1 MQQILSGMR
10 SNRSQTIR
18 KADMRKY
25 RIILS
30 LLMSALMVTAAY
42 CQEKPQSKKTNT
54 VSGTVTQTEFV
65 GNTITILTADQQQM
79 VFSVPG
85 NAIITRG
92 TNDIGLM
99 DIKAGHPVTI
109 QYEVSSPG
117 KDIAVSIVDNKP
129 VAHD

>member
-1 MQQILSGMR
+1 
-10 SNRSQTIR
+10 
-18 KADMRKY
+18 MRKY

-79 VFSVPG
+79 VFSVLG

-99 DIKAGHPVTI
+99 DIKAGHPVTV

>member
-1 MQQILSGMR
+1 
-10 SNRSQTIR
+10 
-18 KADMRKY
+18 
-25 RIILS
+25 
-30 LLMSALMVTAAY
+30 
-42 CQEKPQSKKTNT
+42 
-54 VSGTVTQTEFV
+54 
-65 GNTITILTADQQQM
+65 M

-109 QYEVSSPG
+109 QYQVSTPG

-129 VAHD
+129 VAHE